1 MSRQRK
7 LYKSTENN
15 FRKAFGLKY
24 GKEGFRVIWV
34 KCRVMGLAQY
44 ANLVGMDKF
53 SQKACF
59 AAVQVYVTV
68 NVAPNWIR
76 YTPS

>member
-1 MSRQRK
+1 MSWQRK
-7 LYKSTENN
+7 LYKSTEND
-15 FRKAFGLKY
+15 FRKTFGLKY

-44 ANLVGMDKF
+44 ANLV
-53 SQKACF
+53 CF